1 MSIKLTS
8 IKKHFIIRYREKL
21 SIRERRIKK
30 MRLKE
35 GKDNCTYIVESID
48 MELNLE
54 RRLEAL
60 GLTQGSRITILNN
73 DKKGAITV
81 RFRGTRFA
89 LGKRIADHIMVG
101 ENMA

>member
-1 MSIKLTS
+1 
-8 IKKHFIIRYREKL
+8 
-21 SIRERRIKK
+21 

-48 MELNLE
+48 MELKQE